1 MPKCGVIVRFHVGEN
16 SSRKVIQSLQTV
28 RADNLAF
35 IGLLGN
41 LSCGNKSAYVLTILL
56 PFLNL
61 SNPLV
66 FPSSD
71 DVHSPF
77 GGEALKQTKII
88 NRLIVIFPEFN
99 VHETN

>member
-1 MPKCGVIVRFHVGEN
+1 MPKLGVIVRFHMAEN

-28 RADNLAF
+28 RADNLV
-35 IGLLGN
+35 IGFLGN

-77 GGEALKQTKII
+77 GGEALKIY
-88 NRLIVIFPEFN
+88 
-99 VHETN
+99 